1 VEIVLVMAMK
11 RVHGLKIL
19 ADKLELPLLNMSA
32 CAASNYFV
40 CYQLEYVLKYNPKI
54 IIIVLAR

>member
-1 VEIVLVMAMK
+1 MLAVCGNSFSYGNEE
-11 RVHGLKIL
+11 GTWPKIL

-40 CYQLEYVLKYNPKI
+40 CYQLEYVLKYKS
-54 IIIVLAR
+54 